1 MPRARR
7 ILLRLLR
14 IGLLVYLAL
23 ILVFSQLQESLLF
36 PGTRTQGTADAALR
50 PSPDTGEKVLK
61 IEAADGTKLAGL
73 FAPARLPTGAADPD
87 AASRPTL
94 LFFYGNG
101 MSAADCGGFA
111 LWFPKALAVNV
122 LIPDYPGYGMS
133 GGSASE
139 KSFRAA
145 ELAWFDHLQ
154 AMPEIDPMRIIPV
167 GWSLGGGSA
176 VDLASRR
183 PVAALMTFS
192 AFTSVR
198 DMGHEMLPWLPTS
211 QVVRHEFDN
220 LAKMPGIKVPAFV
233 SHGTADRIIPF
244 AMRDRLAKAAGGP
257 VTTFSN
263 GAGHNDF
270 FDIEPEATIKAMRAF
285 LDSLPK
291 PPPGG

>member
-1 MPRARR
+1 MMKRR
-7 ILLRLLR
+7 TNILLRLLR
-14 IGLLVYLAL
+14 IGLIAYLGL

-50 PSPDTGEKVLK
+50 PTPGTGESVVK
-61 IEAADGTKLAGL
+61 ITSADGTPLAGL
-73 FAPARLPTGAADPD
+73 FAPARLPDGAPDPRAAD
-87 AASRPTL
+87 RPTM

-111 LWFPKALAVNV
+111 LWFPKALGVNV

-139 KSFRAA
+139 RSFRAA
-145 ELAWFDHLQ
+145 ELAWFDHLAARPDVDATQ
-154 AMPEIDPMRIIPV
+154 IIAV

-192 AFTSVR
+192 AFTNVR
-198 DMGHEMLPWLPTS
+198 DMGRKLLPWLPTS
-211 QVVRHEFDN
+211 LVVRHKFDN
-220 LAKMPGIKVPAFV
+220 EGKLPAISVPTFLA
-233 SHGTADRIIPF
+233 HGTADPIIPF
-244 AMRDRLAKAAGGP
+244 AMRARLAAAAGGP
-257 VTTFSN
+257 VTIFTN

-270 FDIEPEATIKAMRAF
+270 FDVEPGKTIEAMRAF
-285 LDSLPK
+285 LKSVAPSSAH
-291 PPPGG
+291 